1 MSEQKVS
8 VLDMLLLYAVC
19 THANISMFQPPLGRI
34 SHFFPVIK
42 GTTEQSLT
50 VCHIQVFRVY
60 LKHGWKLCEQKIFT
74 VFSVFSFCC
83 Y

>member
-34 SHFFPVIK
+34 SHFFPAIK
-42 GTTEQSLT
+42 GMKEQSLT
-50 VCHIQVFRVY
+50 VCHIQVQWY
-60 LKHGWKLCEQKIFT
+60 L
-74 VFSVFSFCC
+74 S
-83 Y
+83 